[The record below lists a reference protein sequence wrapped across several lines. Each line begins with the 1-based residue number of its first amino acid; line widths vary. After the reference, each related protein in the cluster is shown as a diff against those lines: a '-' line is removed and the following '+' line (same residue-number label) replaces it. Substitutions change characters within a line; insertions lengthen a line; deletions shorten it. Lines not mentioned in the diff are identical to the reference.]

1 MHAQEKQAPPRFPR
15 ERREGCVAREM
26 LVTEQKRVS
35 RDGDRQWRAGGGAVT
50 ALSTSEAIT
59 RGLGAQVKRRPA
71 LRVHTSTCANG
82 SGFARR

>member
-1 MHAQEKQAPPRFPR
+1 
-15 ERREGCVAREM
+15 VAREM
-26 LVTEQKRVS
+26 LVTEQKRLS

-71 LRVHTSTCANG
+71 VRVHTSTCANG